1 VPQLPPE
8 FAAIC
13 CIPAS
18 ESWKINRLI
27 LIFIAVARAR
37 ARGFAGEVRI
47 SAWLNY
53 RLG

>member
-13 CIPAS
+13 CIPESGIAEDQSLGPDLFAS
-18 ESWKINRLI
+18 
-27 LIFIAVARAR
+27 AR